1 MKKHTR
7 FTSFPLISVLDL
19 FSPEDRVWYKKKRN
33 IFRIAIVLMCLV
45 GMLVTFLKYTSGE
58 REYLWIS
65 TAGYCGVLLVFSYI
79 FTYVVSR
86 MRLRKLG
93 MTKMDSMFLIFLVL
107 LSLFPLIMLG
117 KVTADIAQGPID
129 RVVKIVDMWDPKRG
143 GDRVSTSEGKEYEIA
158 SREVVIRVGHTYR
171 IKVLEHSKLILE
183 AEEQR

>member
-1 MKKHTR
+1 
-7 FTSFPLISVLDL
+7 
-19 FSPEDRVWYKKKRN
+19 
-33 IFRIAIVLMCLV
+33 
-45 GMLVTFLKYTSGE
+45 
-58 REYLWIS
+58 
-65 TAGYCGVLLVFSYI
+65 
-79 FTYVVSR
+79 
-86 MRLRKLG
+86 